1 MKKASTRVGVP
12 IIAYSLSV
20 KTPRAFVSSSD
31 TVTEDLPVMSACCR
45 FLVSVP
51 ECQNILSPVYAL
63 LVART
68 QNYSQVFGGNP
79 LLDVGLVVKYLQ
91 QIVQVL
97 QLRGK
102 LDMVMKQNEN
112 KQTDNNLD
120 IEQEPLAGG
129 VEWKG

>member
-1 MKKASTRVGVP
+1 
-12 IIAYSLSV
+12 
-20 KTPRAFVSSSD
+20 
-31 TVTEDLPVMSACCR
+31 MSACAR

-91 QIVQVL
+91 QLVQVL

-129 VEWKG
+129 VEWKGLDTQVIKSCCSFQ

>member
-1 MKKASTRVGVP
+1 
-12 IIAYSLSV
+12 
-20 KTPRAFVSSSD
+20 
-31 TVTEDLPVMSACCR
+31 MSACAR

-129 VEWKG
+129 VQWQWKGLDALVINSCCSFQ

>member
-1 MKKASTRVGVP
+1 
-12 IIAYSLSV
+12 
-20 KTPRAFVSSSD
+20 
-31 TVTEDLPVMSACCR
+31 MSACAR

-91 QIVQVL
+91 QQLVQVL

-120 IEQEPLAGG
+120 IEQEPLAGW
-129 VEWKG
+129 VEWKGLDTQVIKSCCSFQ

>member
-1 MKKASTRVGVP
+1 MFAKFKIMKKAST
-12 IIAYSLSV
+12 
-20 KTPRAFVSSSD
+20 PRALVSSSD

-79 LLDVGLVVKYLQ
+79 LLDVGLVVNCACTGASIAWQ
-91 QIVQVL
+91 
-97 QLRGK
+97 
-102 LDMVMKQNEN
+102 
-112 KQTDNNLD
+112 
-120 IEQEPLAGG
+120 AGHG
-129 VEWKG
+129 DETE

>member
-1 MKKASTRVGVP
+1 M
-12 IIAYSLSV
+12 
-20 KTPRAFVSSSD
+20 
-31 TVTEDLPVMSACCR
+31 
-45 FLVSVP
+45 SVP

-91 QIVQVL
+91 QQLVQVL

-120 IEQEPLAGG
+120 IEQEPLAGW
-129 VEWKG
+129 VEWKGLDTQVINSCCSFQ